1 VRPGP
6 SKGSPSPAS
15 AGVTIRRLVS
25 RVVPTAAVVA
35 AAACSGDLTLPSTS
49 LPAKLEK
56 VAGDGQSAAAGTAVA
71 AAPAVKVID
80 RGGIPISAV
89 PVTFQVTGGGGTVA
103 PTTPVPTDAGGVA
116 TLNSW
121 TLGSAPGPNQLTA
134 SISASNVS
142 GNPAVFAATGI
153 VGNANKLVFTVQPS
167 SATVRQPI
175 TPAVQ
180 VQVQDASGNP
190 VTSATDRITVALGSN
205 PGGATLAGT
214 TSVNAVG
221 GTATFSDLS
230 LNKGGT
236 GYTLTALGSGLISA
250 TSAAFNVGNTVPT
263 AAADAYSTNEDVP
276 LTVAAPGVLGND
288 SDPDGD
294 PLTAVK
300 LTNPTHGTLTAFG
313 ANGSF
318 SYAPGADFNGSDS
331 FTYAANDGT
340 QNSAAATVTINV
352 VAVNDPPSFTVGPNQ
367 TASAGTP
374 LQTVTGWATNISPGP
389 ANESTQT
396 VSFTVSVAAADM
408 AAFQQQPAVDGAG
421 TLTYQPALVV
431 LVSTTVTV
439 TVTAHDSGGASS
451 APQQFTITINP

>member
-1 VRPGP
+1 M
-6 SKGSPSPAS
+6 
-15 AGVTIRRLVS
+15 RRLAPPLAV
-25 RVVPTAAVVA
+25 VVA
-35 AAACSGDLTLPSTS
+35 AGCGGNDLTLPNQGV
-49 LPAKLEK
+49 PAKVEK
-56 VAGDGQSAAAGTAVA
+56 VAGDGQSAASGTAVA

-80 RGGIPISAV
+80 RGGIPISGV

-116 TLNSW
+116 TVNSW

-134 SISASNVS
+134 SVSASNVS

-153 VGNANKLVFTVQPS
+153 VGNANRLVFTVQPS
-167 SATVRQPI
+167 SATVRKPI

-190 VTSATDRITVALGSN
+190 VTSAIDRITVALGSN

-214 TSVNAVG
+214 TSVTAVG

-250 TSAAFNVGNTVPT
+250 TSAAFNVGNPAPT

-300 LTNPTHGTLTAFG
+300 LTNPTRGSVTLN

-318 SYAPGADFNGSDS
+318 TYTPTPNLNGPDS
-331 FTYAANDGT
+331 FTYAANDGI
-340 QNSAAATVTINV
+340 QNSNTATVSITVNP
-352 VAVNDPPSFTVGPNQ
+352 VNDAPSFAAGASQDT
-367 TASAGTP
+367 TA
-374 LQTVTGWATNISPGP
+374 LQTVSIAGWATNISPGP
-389 ANESTQT
+389 NETGQT
-396 VSFTVSVAAADM
+396 VTFIVTNDNNG
-408 AAFQQQPAVDGAG
+408 AFIQQPAVDPGG
-421 TLTYQPALVV
+421 TLSFQTSVV
-431 LVSTTVTV
+431 LATVHVTV
-439 TVTAHDSGGASS
+439 VAQDNLGTQSG
-451 APQQFTITINP
+451 PQTFTITIH